1 MPEFREIVL
10 EPAGRGL
17 RLGVGDLWRYRDL
30 AWLLTWRDLKVRYKQ
45 TVLGAA
51 WALLQPLLATAVFT
65 LIFGRYAAIPSEGVP
80 YAVFVYAGLLPW
92 TYVSGAVT
100 NASQSLL
107 ANASLVTKVYF
118 PRVVIP
124 ASACFAGLVD
134 LAVAATVLAAM
145 VALSGARPT
154 LAGLALLPL
163 LVALLFL
170 LALGLGLWLSAL
182 KVEFRDFQYL
192 VPFLIQVWLFLT
204 PVIYPAAIV
213 PGRVRLLLALNPLV
227 GLVEAFR
234 AAALGHRAVSWP
246 LLAASAASTA
256 LILAS
261 GLWYFRRVERSFA
274 DVI

>member
-1 MPEFREIVL
+1 VPEFREIVL

-234 AAALGHRAVSWP
+234 AGALGHRAVSWP
-246 LLAASAASTA
+246 LLAASAAATA

>member
-1 MPEFREIVL
+1 MPEFREIVR

-17 RLGVGDLWRYRDL
+17 RLGVGDLWHYRDL

-124 ASACFAGLVD
+124 ASEPRSKRNGEMI
-134 LAVAATVLAAM
+134 AM
-145 VALSGARPT
+145 S
-154 LAGLALLPL
+154 
-163 LVALLFL
+163 
-170 LALGLGLWLSAL
+170 LWRTSS
-182 KVEFRDFQYL
+182 
-192 VPFLIQVWLFLT
+192 P
-204 PVIYPAAIV
+204 
-213 PGRVRLLLALNPLV
+213 
-227 GLVEAFR
+227 
-234 AAALGHRAVSWP
+234 
-246 LLAASAASTA
+246 
-256 LILAS
+256 
-261 GLWYFRRVERSFA
+261 
-274 DVI
+274 

>member
-1 MPEFREIVL
+1 VPEFREIVL

-246 LLAASAASTA
+246 LLGTSAAATA